1 MEAAKRSE
9 GINEVGANEFHTFIL
24 FATDLNKRQQA
35 MQSVIRIRNPYA
47 IHSIMH
53 RVKPKQSD
61 IDNVLIKLRDVMLY
75 DTSVQPKHEQPIPTP
90 TPTRPKHEQQ
100 PKPTPTPMQPKHEQQ
115 PKPTPTPMQSLNDN
129 RFRPAL
135 NQDPLFWCLYI
146 MKHGAFKYDQLPNR
160 FTAEQDGKR
169 DEIMMLRD
177 KGKALK
183 QTTGIKF
190 TVSAIEGDIMSPR
203 ISLHA
208 FQVLVHL
215 NSLNAVFVNPA
226 NRVYAEFISDAVSD
240 KPVHVIERSIQNPKQ
255 MVMTMTPAT
264 EPQLTSIRATN
275 YRIEN
280 LQKPIKSSSAYT
292 VPVLTEM
299 CHQLKMPLNNAK
311 MKKQELYDAI
321 AAKLVL

>member
-1 MEAAKRSE
+1 M
-9 GINEVGANEFHTFIL
+9 NFHNFFIL

-35 MQSVIRIRNPYA
+35 MQSAIRTQ
-47 IHSIMH
+47 SIMH
-53 RVKPKQSD
+53 RNQ
-61 IDNVLIKLRDVMLY
+61 IGIINNALTKLRDVMLY
-75 DTSVQPKHEQPIPTP
+75 DTSVQPKQEQQPTPKPMQPIPTP
-90 TPTRPKHEQQ
+90 MQTKHEQQ
-100 PKPTPTPMQPKHEQQ
+100 PTPKHEQPTPKHEQPMQPK
-115 PKPTPTPMQSLNDN
+115 PTQLNKN
-129 RFRPAL
+129 AFRPAL

-183 QTTGIKF
+183 QTTGLKF
-190 TVSAIEGDIMSPR
+190 SASTIEGDIMSPR

-208 FQVLVHL
+208 FQVLVHM

-240 KPVHVIERSIQNPKQ
+240 KPVYIIVIERKDAQPPR
-255 MVMTMTPAT
+255 VTMTPAT
-264 EPQLTSIRATN
+264 EPQFTSMRATH

-280 LQKPIKSSSAYT
+280 PQKPMKSSSAYT

-299 CHQLKMPLNNAK
+299 CHQLKMPLNAK
-311 MKKQELYDAI
+311 MKKQELYDTI

>member
-1 MEAAKRSE
+1 
-9 GINEVGANEFHTFIL
+9 
-24 FATDLNKRQQA
+24 
-35 MQSVIRIRNPYA
+35 
-47 IHSIMH
+47 MH
-53 RVKPKQSD
+53 G
-61 IDNVLIKLRDVMLY
+61 
-75 DTSVQPKHEQPIPTP
+75 T
-90 TPTRPKHEQQ
+90 
-100 PKPTPTPMQPKHEQQ
+100 
-115 PKPTPTPMQSLNDN
+115 
-129 RFRPAL
+129 
-135 NQDPLFWCLYI
+135 
-146 MKHGAFKYDQLPNR
+146 FKYEQLANR

-190 TVSAIEGDIMSPR
+190 TVSAIEGDIMSQR

-240 KPVHVIERSIQNPKQ
+240 KPVHIIERSIQNPKQ

-264 EPQLTSIRATN
+264 ETQLASMRSIH

-280 LQKPIKSSSAYT
+280 PQKPMKSSSAYT

-299 CHQLKMPLNNAK
+299 CHQLKMPLNAK

-321 AAKLVL
+321 AKQLVL